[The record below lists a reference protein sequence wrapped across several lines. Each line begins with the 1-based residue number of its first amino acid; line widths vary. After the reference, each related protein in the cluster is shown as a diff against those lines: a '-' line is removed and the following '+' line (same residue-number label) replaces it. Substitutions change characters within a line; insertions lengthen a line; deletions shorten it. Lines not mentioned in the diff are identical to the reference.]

1 MRWTGW
7 RYGQSETRQQFQNSE
22 FRDHPLLQATTQW
35 RPSREAPVSTAV
47 SLPAPDA
54 KLRRGAN
61 LFHHDGAT
69 CSRRAISGLP
79 PVEYRTRHG
88 RRDGRGRGVIGGDVR
103 ATQPK
108 TPRAACRPPLP
119 RRETARS
126 PAAGAPAVAVRRRV
140 AAGPA
145 RRPRA
150 GRDWR
155 AAASRSGKAGGG
167 SAARAPHAWRAT
179 AGSRAAPP
187 RGAHA
192 RAPPCGRPRARV
204 TGHTG

>member
-1 MRWTGW
+1 M
-7 RYGQSETRQQFQNSE
+7 
-22 FRDHPLLQATTQW
+22 
-35 RPSREAPVSTAV
+35 PSFAGDKSGV
-47 SLPAPDA
+47 
-54 KLRRGAN
+54 K

-79 PVEYRTRHG
+79 PVENRRMVG
-88 RRDGRGRGVIGGDVR
+88 WSKRWGRVRARARRDRIGRVDLGGDVR

-108 TPRAACRPPLP
+108 SSLSTSPRRE
-119 RRETARS
+119 RETARS
-126 PAAGAPAVAVRRRV
+126 PAAGAPAVTVRRRV

-155 AAASRSGKAGGG
+155 AAASRSGKAGG
-167 SAARAPHAWRAT
+167 AAQHAPPHAWRAT